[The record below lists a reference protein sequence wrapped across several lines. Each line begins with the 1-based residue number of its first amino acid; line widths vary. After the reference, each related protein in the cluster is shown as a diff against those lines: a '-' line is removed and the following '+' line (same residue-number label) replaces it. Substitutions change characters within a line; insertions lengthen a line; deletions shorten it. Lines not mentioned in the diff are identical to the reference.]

1 MSDLINKVDNLE
13 IELDDNTILSNL
25 FGVND
30 SNLQIIEKINDVSI
44 EYRGNKIKISGNKKS
59 IFETKKTI
67 LDLFKEAKKGA
78 EIDEDKIRDSTSL
91 ITMNIKEEK
100 QMDLFI
106 QTKKRKIVPRT
117 ENQNIYFKLLNS
129 KNIVFAV
136 GPAGTGKT
144 YIAVAKAVSALQE
157 GRVNKIIL
165 SRPAVE
171 AGEKLGFLPG
181 DLKEK
186 VDPFLRPIYDAL
198 YSMLPFEQVEKKILN
213 NTIEIAPIAF
223 MRGRTLEDCFIILD
237 EAQNT
242 TRTQM
247 KMFLTRLGKNSQMVV
262 VGDVTQIDL
271 VSEKESGLMD
281 ALKKLKKINY
291 IGFIELVEKDV
302 VRHDLVKKIINAY
315 DKDSKS

>member
-1 MSDLINKVDNLE
+1 MKNTENLE
-13 IELDDNTILSNL
+13 LELDDNTILSTL

-30 SNLQIIEKINDVSI
+30 SNLSIIEKINDVQI
-44 EYRGNKIKISGNKKS
+44 QYRGNKIKISGNKKS
-59 IFETKKTI
+59 IFETRQTI
-67 LDLFKEAKKGA
+67 LDLFEKAKNGDN
-78 EIDEDKIRDSTSL
+78 IDEDKIRDSKSL
-91 ITMNIKEEK
+91 ITMNLKESN
-100 QMDLFI
+100 QMDFFI
-106 QTKKRKIVPRT
+106 QTKKRRIIPRT
-117 ENQNIYFKLLNS
+117 NNQNKYFELLNT
-129 KNIVFAV
+129 KNIVFAI

-144 YIAVAKAVSALQE
+144 YVAVAKAVAALQE
-157 GRVNKIIL
+157 GKVNKIIL

-171 AGEKLGFLPG
+171 AGEKLGYLPG

-198 YSMLPFEQVEKKILN
+198 YSLLPFDQVEKKIFN
-213 NTIEIAPIAF
+213 NIIEIAPIAF

-262 VGDVTQIDL
+262 VGDITQIDL
-271 VSEKESGLMD
+271 VSERESGLKD
-281 ALKKLKKINY
+281 ALTKLIKISD
-291 IGFIELVEKDV
+291 IGFIELNEKDV

-315 DKDSKS
+315 DKNNKN